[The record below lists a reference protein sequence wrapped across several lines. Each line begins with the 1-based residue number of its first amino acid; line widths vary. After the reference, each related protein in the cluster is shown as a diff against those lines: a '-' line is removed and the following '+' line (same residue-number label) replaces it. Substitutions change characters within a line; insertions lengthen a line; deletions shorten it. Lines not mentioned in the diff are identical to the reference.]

1 MNDNKEPDEDLNEL
15 FQTDEI
21 NSDILEII
29 SQFYDNDE
37 FLETKTDIP
46 RNLITNFAKLRIL
59 NELIKDFDDE
69 LSLNFEN
76 MILHYYYL
84 RISKDRQGRKEVF
97 DTIKFLNGE
106 STDKKENSFISR
118 FFRR

>member
-1 MNDNKEPDEDLNEL
+1 MNTDKEPDEDLNEI

-21 NSDILEII
+21 NSDLIEII

-46 RNLITNFAKLRIL
+46 KNLVINFSKLRTLNNLIKQFNTDMSF
-59 NELIKDFDDE
+59 
-69 LSLNFEN
+69 NFED

-84 RISKDRQGRKEVF
+84 RISKNREGRKEVF
-97 DTIKFLNGE
+97 NSLKFLDTNE
-106 STDKKENSFISR
+106 KQKENSFISR
-118 FFRR
+118 FMKR